1 MPLSYYFQL
10 LGDAFAEFQSMKD
23 NNIRQLIRVTISHPK
38 QIMFPE
44 KTHNIYSRK
53 YLNVENWNAQASAA
67 LSQSK
72 VEYHFLSGLRE
83 ILGKIFAN

>member
-1 MPLSYYFQL
+1 
-10 LGDAFAEFQSMKD
+10 
-23 NNIRQLIRVTISHPK
+23 
-38 QIMFPE
+38 MFPE